1 MPRSAAATPTS
12 CGCAL
17 HFRFPTRKLL
27 DLRPRWAE
35 LEADPNPFA
44 VVVMA
49 HLKAQESKDGAT
61 RKGWKLRLVRLLYQ
75 RGYAR
80 EDILELFRVLDWFL
94 QLPADLEQAFT
105 DELIAYEEQANMP
118 YITSVERLGRQ
129 EGRQEGLATML
140 VGQLTLKFGPL
151 DETQRQRIQ
160 MADPDTLLEWSTR
173 VLNAATLNDI
183 FATDNGADAPH

>member
-1 MPRSAAATPTS
+1 MIRE
-12 CGCAL
+12 
-17 HFRFPTRKLL
+17 
-27 DLRPRWAE
+27 DVE
-35 LEADPNPFA
+35 
-44 VVVMA
+44 
-49 HLKAQESKDGAT
+49 DGAT

-118 YITSVERLGRQ
+118 YITSVERLGRKEGRK

>member
-1 MPRSAAATPTS
+1 
-12 CGCAL
+12 
-17 HFRFPTRKLL
+17 
-27 DLRPRWAE
+27 
-35 LEADPNPFA
+35 
-44 VVVMA
+44 VVMA

-94 QLPADLEQAFT
+94 QLPSDLEQAFT

-118 YITSVERLGRQ
+118 YITGIERLGRQ
-129 EGRQEGLATML
+129 EGRKEGRKEGLATML
-140 VGQLTLKFGPL
+140 VGQLTLKFRPL

-160 MADPDTLLEWSTR
+160 KADPDTLLEWSTR